1 MGCPYVVSYKKL
13 LTTERERL
21 SLWGKNLADYPI
33 TSVSPKRAHIC
44 ATLNKFNLFYMQT
57 YIYVCKAIIIV
68 KEVIQ
73 FERE

>member
-1 MGCPYVVSYKKL
+1 MVSYKKL
-13 LTTERERL
+13 LTIERE
-21 SLWGKNLADYPI
+21 SQPLWKNLADYPI
-33 TSVSPKRAHIC
+33 PSVSPKRAHIC
-44 ATLNKFNLFYMQT
+44 ATLNKLNLFYMHT